1 MLSKLWIAF
10 LASALLVP
18 VHSAFAQATSTS
30 SGQAFPGKVVRIV
43 IPFSLGGS
51 NDLTARILLP
61 HLAERWKQQVI
72 IEPHV
77 GAAST
82 VGATHVARSA
92 PDGHTIL
99 FTSTQFAYAPSTFAK
114 LPYDPLNDL
123 VPVTLVTV
131 SPQMVIAHPSLPVN
145 NPKQLVA
152 FARSHPGQ
160 LSMGNAGNALPT
172 YSFITLAK
180 IKMTTVPYK
189 GAGPLNI
196 DVMGGHVPLGMAA
209 ISSVMGTVKSGRAK
223 AIGVCS
229 LERTPL
235 YPEAPPMAEAAPGF
249 EAVAWFGMFV
259 PRGTPPAVV
268 KRIRDDIAEV
278 VQVPDVRK
286 RLNDIGG
293 EPSGMPSEE
302 FARMVRSEIEKWNNV
317 AKAAGIKPQ

>member
-1 MLSKLWIAF
+1 MVSGLWIAF
-10 LASALLVP
+10 IASALLIP
-18 VHSAFAQATSTS
+18 LQSAFA
-30 SGQAFPGKVVRIV
+30 QAFPGKVVRIV

-51 NDLTARILLP
+51 NDLTARVLLP
-61 HLAERWKQQVI
+61 HLTERWKQQVI

-92 PDGHTIL
+92 PDGHSIL

-172 YSFITLAK
+172 YSFISLAK
-180 IKMTTVPYK
+180 VKMTTVPYK
-189 GAGPLNI
+189 GAGPLTI

-278 VQVPDVRK
+278 VQIPDVRK

-293 EPSGMPSEE
+293 EPSGMPTEE

>member
-1 MLSKLWIAF
+1 MLTQLRIAII
-10 LASALLVP
+10 AAALLAP
-18 VHSAFAQATSTS
+18 VHSVFA
-30 SGQAFPGKVVRIV
+30 QAFPGKVVRIV

-72 IEPHV
+72 IDPHV

-82 VGATHVARSA
+82 VGANHVAKSA

-99 FTSTQFAYAPSTFAK
+99 FTSTQYAYAPSTFAS

-131 SPQMVIAHPSLPVN
+131 SPQMIIAHPSLPAN

-152 FARSHPGQ
+152 LARARPGE
-160 LSMGNAGNALPT
+160 LSIGNAGNPLPT
-172 YSFITLAK
+172 YSFISLAK
-180 IKMTTVPYK
+180 VNMTTVPYK
-189 GAGPLNI
+189 GAGPLQTDI
-196 DVMGGHVPLGMAA
+196 MGGHVPLGMAA
-209 ISSVMGTVKSGRAK
+209 ISSFMGTVKSGRAK
-223 AIGVCS
+223 VIGVCS

-235 YPEAPPMAEAAPGF
+235 YPSAPPMAEAAPGF

-259 PRGTPPAVV
+259 PRGTPPGVV

-278 VQVPDVRK
+278 LKIPDVHK
-286 RLNDIGG
+286 RLNEIGG
-293 EPSGMPSEE
+293 DPSGMPTEE
-302 FARMVRSEIEKWNNV
+302 FAKMVRSEIEKWNKV
-317 AKAAGIKPQ
+317 ARAAGVKPQ